1 VCEGDELR
9 GGEALRD
16 VDTLRDGNLNYDDI
30 ASLERIRDGTT
41 IVGIEFGIELAR
53 SEGISAI

>member
-1 VCEGDELR
+1 LR
-9 GGEALRD
+9 CGEALRD

-30 ASLERIRDGTT
+30 ASLERVRYGTT
-41 IVGIEFGIELAR
+41 IVGIEFGIELAA

>member
-1 VCEGDELR
+1 MR
-9 GGEALRD
+9 RGEALRE
-16 VDTLRDGNLNYDDI
+16 VDTLRDGNLNHNDI

-41 IVGIEFGIELAR
+41 IVGIEFGIELAG

>member
-1 VCEGDELR
+1 MREGDELR
-9 GGEALRD
+9 RGEALRD

-30 ASLERIRDGTT
+30 ASLERIRDRTT
-41 IVGIEFGIELAR
+41 IVGIEFGIELAG